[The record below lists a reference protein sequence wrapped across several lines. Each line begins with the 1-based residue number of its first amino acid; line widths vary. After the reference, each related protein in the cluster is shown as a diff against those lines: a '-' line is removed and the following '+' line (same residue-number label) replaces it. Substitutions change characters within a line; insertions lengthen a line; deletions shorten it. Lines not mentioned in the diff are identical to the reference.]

1 MNECCRTKAQST
13 IRLIVYASRLLRV
26 VRSLFNLLTTFMLFV
41 GSQILIASIMCGYDK
56 NDWTELAQMS
66 EVSICYFCMNM
77 HFKKYLLAII
87 LRLCPWL

>member
-13 IRLIVYASRLLRV
+13 IRLFVTFVHV

-87 LRLCPWL
+87 LRLCSWL